1 MKLMTIQLINLER
14 LSLRLRTLI
23 FKHFI
28 IGATR
33 NQLRNKNMSTTQQIL
48 STGKIRFDL
57 RNQQK
62 LLLKIAAI
70 KYVDLNRQFRI
81 LKEFIET
88 V

>member
-14 LSLRLRTLI
+14 LSLRLRTLL

-57 RNQQK
+57 RN
-62 LLLKIAAI
+62 
-70 KYVDLNRQFRI
+70 
-81 LKEFIET
+81 
-88 V
+88 